1 MRMSSVDEAK
11 WHWAEGMKFALE
23 GVKLLFIL
31 NGAASVSILTFVGNM
46 KAGSSWLIWSLLS
59 FAFGAASSVPAMVF
73 AYLTQLQYGNASQDE
88 MHGGHRWQQ
97 AGKRHYTAYAFI
109 ILGLLCFVIGAILA
123 AYGLMHIPNT
133 NVPCPNHP

>member
-1 MRMSSVDEAK
+1 MSSVDEAK

-59 FAFGAASSVPAMVF
+59 FDFGAA
-73 AYLTQLQYGNASQDE
+73 
-88 MHGGHRWQQ
+88 
-97 AGKRHYTAYAFI
+97 
-109 ILGLLCFVIGAILA
+109 
-123 AYGLMHIPNT
+123 
-133 NVPCPNHP
+133 

>member
-1 MRMSSVDEAK
+1 MNSADEAK

-31 NGAASVSILTFVGNM
+31 NGAAAVSILTFVGNM

-59 FAFGAASSVPAMVF
+59 FAFGAASTVPAMVF

-88 MHGGHRWQQ
+88 VCGALHWRN
-97 AGKRHYTAYAFI
+97 AGKKHYAAYVFMLLGFLCFI
-109 ILGLLCFVIGAILA
+109 IGATLA
-123 AYGLMHIPNT
+123 ASGLIYLPST